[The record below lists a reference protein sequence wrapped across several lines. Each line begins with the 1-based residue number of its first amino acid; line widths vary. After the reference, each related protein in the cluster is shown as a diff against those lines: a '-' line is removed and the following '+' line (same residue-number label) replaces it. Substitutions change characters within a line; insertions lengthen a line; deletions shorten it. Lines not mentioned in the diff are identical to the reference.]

1 VTEPITRVPAPRV
14 PFLDERTGAVSREWY
29 RFLISLTGQVD
40 ATTDQINQDFTV
52 APGTT
57 QGASDITVLQTQ
69 LTAQDLLPPPPI
81 AAPARYY
88 GTFVDVSLQTA
99 AVINTAYA
107 VEFDT
112 PVVEFGVR
120 IASASR
126 VTFDA
131 PGRYL
136 LAATLNAQL
145 NAAPAGNLSVW
156 LRIDGSTSVTNSATL
171 TQVVAPTTLARSFL
185 VDVAAG
191 QYVEV
196 MWAVSD
202 TDVRLQAA
210 AAAAPVPGVPSA
222 SLIVIGVL

>member
-1 VTEPITRVPAPRV
+1 MAESVTRVPSFRV

-40 ATTDQINQDFTV
+40 DNTDLVIEDFTV
-52 APGTT
+52 EPDTALGI
-57 QGASDITVLQTQ
+57 ADIAVLQAQ
-69 LTAQDLLPPPPI
+69 VSAQDVLPPLLP
-81 AAPARYY
+81 AAPAYY

-99 AVINTAYA
+99 AVINTAYP

-112 PVVEFGVR
+112 PVVQFGVR

-126 VTFDA
+126 ITFNSA
-131 PGRYL
+131 GRYL
-136 LAATLNAQL
+136 LNVTLSAQL

-171 TQVVAPTTLARSFL
+171 TQVAAPTTLTRAFL

-202 TDVRLQAA
+202 TDIRLQAA
-210 AAAAPVPGVPSA
+210 AAAAPVPAVPSA
-222 SLIVIGVL
+222 SLTVVGVL